1 MSDIDA
7 MPPMPSDGLPAG
19 LPDGQPIGIPSG
31 LAPGRAQRSVVRQL
45 AQLDRTESALVLA
58 SGMAAVACTMVSL
71 LRPGDHLLVSRWL
84 RPETRR
90 FFEHELPA
98 LGVQVSFV
106 DPTETRGWRRA
117 LTRTTRLV
125 YLESPVDPT
134 TRVVDMRPVRTLAQ
148 ELGIALVVDA
158 TLASPINFRPVE
170 HGADVVLHT
179 ASVFL
184 DGHDHGFAG
193 VVCGSEAVVDEVRAK
208 MRSWGAEP
216 HPAAVEQLARG
227 LKTLGVRVAKQNTTA
242 MIVAQWAAAQATADS
257 AVRAVYYPG
266 LTTHPDH
273 AVATECFSGYG
284 NLISIVMRGGEAAVG
299 ELLGRLQQF
308 RVLDAATAA
317 RLGGVESVAS
327 ALSEGSVRLN
337 IGLDDASTLIGD
349 LTQALE

>member
-1 MSDIDA
+1 
-7 MPPMPSDGLPAG
+7 MPLNGPRNGLPAG
-19 LPDGQPIGIPSG
+19 RARE
-31 LAPGRAQRSVVRQL
+31 LADSAVVREL

-71 LRPGDHLLVSRWL
+71 LRPGDHLLASRWL

-125 YLESPVDPT
+125 YLESPADPS
-134 TRVVDMRPVRTLAQ
+134 TRVVDMRPVRTIVQ

-158 TLASPINFRPVE
+158 TRASPINCRPVE
-170 HGADVVLHT
+170 HGADVVLHA

-184 DGHDHGFAG
+184 DGHGAGCAG
-193 VVCGSEAVVDEVRAK
+193 VVCGSEAVVDEVRTK

-216 HPAAVEQLARG
+216 HPVAVQQLARG
-227 LKTLGVRVAKQNTTA
+227 LKTLAVRVAKQNATA
-242 MIVAQWAAAQATADS
+242 LVVAEWAASQSMNDGPVNL
-257 AVRAVYYPG
+257 VRYPG
-266 LTTHPDH
+266 LDTHPDH
-273 AVATECFSGYG
+273 AVATACLSGYG
-284 NLISIVMRGGEAAVG
+284 NLMAITLRGGDAAVG
-299 ELLGRLQQF
+299 ALLSQLQQI
-308 RVLDAATAA
+308 RVHDAERAA
-317 RLGGVESVAS
+317 RLGGVDTVAS
-327 ALSEGSVRLN
+327 ALPDGAIRLS
-337 IGLDDASTLIGD
+337 IGLEDPSTLIGD

>member
-7 MPPMPSDGLPAG
+7 MPPMPTD
-19 LPDGQPIGIPSG
+19 
-31 LAPGRAQRSVVRQL
+31 RSVVRQL

-71 LRPGDHLLVSRWL
+71 LRPGDHLLASRWL

-98 LGVQVSFV
+98 LGVQVNFV

-134 TRVVDMRPVRTLAQ
+134 TRVVDLRPVRTLAQ

-170 HGADVVLHT
+170 YGADVVLHS
-179 ASVFL
+179 ASAFL
-184 DGHDHGFAG
+184 DGHSDGVAG
-193 VVCGSEAVVDEVRAK
+193 VVCGTDSVIDEVRAK

-216 HPAAVEQLARG
+216 HPAALQQLARG
-227 LKTLGVRVAKQNTTA
+227 LQTLRVRVTKQNATA
-242 MIVAQWAAAQATADS
+242 MSVAQWAASIATTNS
-257 AVRAVYYPG
+257 AVSAVLYPG
-266 LTTHPDH
+266 LVTHPDH

-284 NLISIVMRGGEAAVG
+284 NVIAIEMRGGDAAVA
-299 ELLGRLQQF
+299 ELVGRLQHF
-308 RVLDAATAA
+308 HARDTERAA

-327 ALSEGSVRLN
+327 ALAEGSIRLN

>member
-7 MPPMPSDGLPAG
+7 MPPMPLNGLQSGLPV
-19 LPDGQPIGIPSG
+19 G
-31 LAPGRAQRSVVRQL
+31 LAPGRADSLVVRQL

-58 SGMAAVACTMVSL
+58 SGMAAVACTLVSL
-71 LRPGDHLLVSRWL
+71 LRPGDHLLASRWL

-106 DPTETRGWRRA
+106 DPTETRGWRRS

-134 TRVVDMRPVRTLAQ
+134 TRIVDMRPARTLAQ
-148 ELGIALVVDA
+148 ELGLALVVDA

-170 HGADVVLHT
+170 HGADVVLH
-179 ASVFL
+179 SSSMFL
-184 DGHDHGFAG
+184 DGHGDGIAG
-193 VVCGSEAVVDEVRAK
+193 VVCGSEAVVDEVRTK
-208 MRSWGAEP
+208 MQSWGAEP
-216 HPAAVEQLARG
+216 HPIAVEQLARG
-227 LKTLGVRVAKQNTTA
+227 LKTLGVRVAKQNATA
-242 MIVAQWAAAQATADS
+242 MVVAQWAASQALADG
-257 AVRAVYYPG
+257 AVQTVLYPG
-266 LTTHPDH
+266 LASHPDH

-284 NLISIVMRGGEAAVG
+284 NLISITLRGGDVAVG
-299 ELLGRLQQF
+299 ELLSRLQQV
-308 RVLDAATAA
+308 RVHDVVRAA

-327 ALSEGSVRLN
+327 ALPEGSIRLS
-337 IGLDDASTLIGD
+337 IGLEDASTLIGD

>member
-7 MPPMPSDGLPAG
+7 MPPMPLHGLSDGLA
-19 LPDGQPIGIPSG
+19 PD
-31 LAPGRAQRSVVRQL
+31 RADRTVVREL

-71 LRPGDHLLVSRWL
+71 LRPGDHVLASRWL

-106 DPTETRGWRRA
+106 DPTETRGWRRS

-134 TRVVDMRPVRTLAQ
+134 TRIVDMRPARTLAQ
-148 ELGIALVVDA
+148 ELGLALVVDA

-170 HGADVVLHT
+170 HGADVVLHS
-179 ASVFL
+179 ASIFL
-184 DGHDHGFAG
+184 DGHRDGFAG
-193 VVCGSEAVVDEVRAK
+193 VVCGSEGVIDEIRAK

-216 HPAAVEQLARG
+216 HPVAVEQLARG
-227 LKTLGVRVAKQNTTA
+227 LKTLGVRVAKQNDTA
-242 MIVAQWAAAQATADS
+242 MAVAQWAADQAMHHGTIR
-257 AVRAVYYPG
+257 VVHYPG
-266 LTTHPDH
+266 LATHPDH

-284 NLISIVMRGGEAAVG
+284 NLIAITLRGGDAAVG

-308 RVLDAATAA
+308 RVHAAEGAA

-327 ALSEGSVRLN
+327 ALPEGSVRLN
-337 IGLDDASTLIGD
+337 IGLADASTLIGD

>member
-1 MSDIDA
+1 MALDNLS
-7 MPPMPSDGLPAG
+7 GRV
-19 LPDGQPIGIPSG
+19 PDGFAQ
-31 LAPGRAQRSVVRQL
+31 GRADHSVVRQL

-58 SGMAAVACTMVSL
+58 SGMAAVACTLVSL
-71 LRPGDHLLVSRWL
+71 LRPGDHLLASRWL

-90 FFEHELPA
+90 FFAQELPA

-134 TRVVDMRPVRTLAQ
+134 TRVVDMRPVRTLAE
-148 ELGIALVVDA
+148 ELGIAVVVDA
-158 TLASPINFRPVE
+158 SLASPINFRPVE
-170 HGADVVLHT
+170 HGADVVIHT
-179 ASVFL
+179 ASMFL
-184 DGHDHGFAG
+184 DGHDNGFAG

-227 LKTLGVRVAKQNTTA
+227 LKTLGVRVAKQNATA
-242 MIVAQWAAAQATADS
+242 MRVAQWAELQVTACD
-257 AVRAVYYPG
+257 AIGTVHYPG
-266 LTTHPDH
+266 LATHPDH
-273 AVATECFSGYG
+273 TIANECLSGYG
-284 NLISIVMRGGEAAVG
+284 NLITMALRGGEAAAG
-299 ELLGRLQQF
+299 ELLSRLQHF
-308 RVLDAATAA
+308 TVSDADHAA
-317 RLGGVESVAS
+317 RLGGVTSVAS
-327 ALSEGSVRLN
+327 TLAAGSIRLN

>member
-7 MPPMPSDGLPAG
+7 MPPMPLDGLPVGAADG
-19 LPDGQPIGIPSG
+19 LPSGAPRARAEG
-31 LAPGRAQRSVVRQL
+31 LADSSVARQL

-71 LRPGDHLLVSRWL
+71 LRPGDHLLASRWL

-117 LTRTTRLV
+117 LSRTTRLV

-170 HGADVVLHT
+170 HGADVVLHA

-184 DGHDHGFAG
+184 DGHGHGFAG
-193 VVCGSEAVVDEVRAK
+193 VVCGSEAVVDEVRVK

-216 HPAAVEQLARG
+216 HPAAVAQLARG
-227 LKTLGVRVAKQNTTA
+227 LKTLGVRVAKQNATA
-242 MIVAQWAAAQATADS
+242 MAVAQWVASQSTPDG
-257 AVRAVYYPG
+257 AVRAVSYPG
-266 LTTHPDH
+266 LAAHQDH
-273 AVATECFSGYG
+273 VVATECLSGYG
-284 NLISIVMRGGEAAVG
+284 NLIALALRGGEIAVG
-299 ELLGRLQQF
+299 ELLGRLQHF
-308 RVLDAATAA
+308 RVRDAESAA

-327 ALSEGSVRLN
+327 AFADGSVRLN
-337 IGLDDASTLIGD
+337 IGLDDAPVLIGD

>member
-1 MSDIDA
+1 MSDINA
-7 MPPMPSDGLPAG
+7 MPPMPSDGLSAEI
-19 LPDGQPIGIPSG
+19 PDGIPSG
-31 LAPGRAQRSVVRQL
+31 RTPVRADSSVVRQL

-58 SGMAAVACTMVSL
+58 SGMAAVACTMMAL
-71 LRPGDHLLVSRWL
+71 LRPGDHLLASGWL

-98 LGVQVSFV
+98 LGVQVGFV
-106 DPTETRGWRRA
+106 DPTVTRGWRRA

-148 ELGIALVVDA
+148 ELGLALVVDA

-170 HGADVVLHT
+170 HGADVVVHS

-184 DGHDHGFAG
+184 DGHGNGGAG

-208 MRSWGAEP
+208 MRSWGSAP
-216 HPAAVEQLARG
+216 HAAAVEHLARG
-227 LKTLGVRVAKQNTTA
+227 LKTLGVRVAKQNATA
-242 MIVAQWAAAQATADS
+242 MLVAQWAASHATSDG

-266 LTTHPDH
+266 LATHPDH
-273 AVATECFSGYG
+273 TVATECFSGYG
-284 NLISIVMRGGEAAVG
+284 GLIALVMRGGDAAVG
-299 ELLGRLQQF
+299 ALLGRLQQF
-308 RVLDAATAA
+308 RVRDAESGA

-337 IGLDDASTLIGD
+337 IGLDEASTLIGD

>member
-7 MPPMPSDGLPAG
+7 MPPMPTD
-19 LPDGQPIGIPSG
+19 
-31 LAPGRAQRSVVRQL
+31 RSVVRQL

-71 LRPGDHLLVSRWL
+71 LRPGDHLLASRWL

-98 LGVQVSFV
+98 LGVLVSFV

-125 YLESPVDPT
+125 YLESPADPT

-170 HGADVVLHT
+170 YGADVVLHS
-179 ASVFL
+179 ANAFL
-184 DGHDHGFAG
+184 DGHSDGVSG
-193 VVCGSEAVVDEVRAK
+193 VVCASETVIDEVRAK
-208 MRSWGAEP
+208 MHSWGAEP
-216 HPAAVEQLARG
+216 HPAAVQQLARG
-227 LKTLGVRVAKQNTTA
+227 LKTLSVRVAKQNSTA
-242 MIVAQWAAAQATADS
+242 MVIAQWAASAATTNGAVS
-257 AVRAVYYPG
+257 AVLYPG
-266 LTTHPDH
+266 LATHPDH
-273 AVATECFSGYG
+273 AVAAEYFSGYG
-284 NLISIVMRGGEAAVG
+284 AIIAIELRDGDTAVR
-299 ELLGRLQQF
+299 ELLGRLQRF
-308 RVLDAATAA
+308 HVRDTEPTA

-327 ALSEGSVRLN
+327 ALPEGSVRLN

>member
-7 MPPMPSDGLPAG
+7 MPPMPLNG
-19 LPDGQPIGIPSG
+19 LPDGLPVPDG
-31 LAPGRAQRSVVRQL
+31 LPDGLVPGRPDNSVVREL

-71 LRPGDHLLVSRWL
+71 LRPGDHLLASRWL

-106 DPTETRGWRRA
+106 DPTETRGWRRS

-125 YLESPVDPT
+125 YLESPVDPS
-134 TRVVDMRPVRTLAQ
+134 TRIVDMRPVRTLAQ

-170 HGADVVLHT
+170 HGADVVLHS
-179 ASVFL
+179 ASAFL
-184 DGHDHGFAG
+184 DGHADGFSG
-193 VVCGSEAVVDEVRAK
+193 VVCGSDAVIDEVRTK

-216 HPAAVEQLARG
+216 HPAAEEHLARG
-227 LKTLGVRVAKQNTTA
+227 LKTLGVRVARQNSSA
-242 MIVAQWAAAQATADS
+242 LHVAQWGAAFAATNGAVS
-257 AVRAVYYPG
+257 AVHYPA
-266 LTTHPDH
+266 LASHPDH
-273 AVATECFSGYG
+273 AVAAECFSGYG
-284 NLISIVMRGGEAAVG
+284 SLMSITLRDGDAAVG
-299 ELLGRLQQF
+299 ELLGRLQHF
-308 RVLDAATAA
+308 HVRHAERAA
-317 RLGGVESVAS
+317 RLGGIESVAS
-327 ALSEGSVRLN
+327 ALPEGSIRLN

>member
-7 MPPMPSDGLPAG
+7 MPPMPTD
-19 LPDGQPIGIPSG
+19 
-31 LAPGRAQRSVVRQL
+31 RSVVRQL

-71 LRPGDHLLVSRWL
+71 LRPGDHLLASRWL

-125 YLESPVDPT
+125 YLESPVDST

-170 HGADVVLHT
+170 YGADVVLHS
-179 ASVFL
+179 ASAFL
-184 DGHDHGFAG
+184 DGHRDGVAG
-193 VVCGSEAVVDEVRAK
+193 VVCGSDSVVDEVRAK
-208 MRSWGAEP
+208 MRAWGAEP
-216 HPAAVEQLARG
+216 HPAAVQQLARG
-227 LKTLGVRVAKQNTTA
+227 LKTLSVRVAKQNATA
-242 MIVAQWAAAQATADS
+242 VAIAQWAASLATTNS
-257 AVRAVYYPG
+257 AVSAVLYPG
-266 LTTHPDH
+266 LATHPDH

-284 NLISIVMRGGEAAVG
+284 NVIAIKMRDGDAAVA
-299 ELLGRLQQF
+299 ELLGRLQHFQS
-308 RVLDAATAA
+308 RDTERAA

-327 ALSEGSVRLN
+327 ALPEGSVRLN